1 MKLARTIYYAMMY
14 SKIKYAISVYGLS
27 SLENINKIQVLQ
39 NKLPKVLAFKNYRY
53 STNPAH
59 THCLA
64 HAPPS
69 VHGYFNT
76 NGFNFSGSVQ
86 HVFWCSYDML
96 GFLTFD
102 RDSVISYKA
111 ITKFLVFLEEKK
123 FHNITTI
130 SLS

>member
-1 MKLARTIYYAMMY
+1 MMY
-14 SKIKYAISVYGLS
+14 SKIKYAISVYGLT

-39 NKLPKVLAFKNYRY
+39 INCQRFSHLKTTDTQQIQRIHIAWRMRRQV
-53 STNPAH
+53 STVIFIFLEN
-59 THCLA
+59 
-64 HAPPS
+64 
-69 VHGYFNT
+69 FNT

-96 GFLTFD
+96 VFLTFD
-102 RDSVISYKA
+102 RGSVISYKA

-123 FHNITTI
+123 IHNITTI